1 MLAFI
6 DESGNPH
13 TNDENEYSTVVAV
26 CLDEQHSR
34 AISRRIYAMKRGV
47 LQSEEAEL
55 KGQKHLSERVYRG
68 SPVKRVLAENF
79 FTALRNS
86 QVTVFAAIM
95 RGPFTHDQPEARRM
109 LGYRFRVLLERI
121 DLLAA
126 ERESFANLLFDGR
139 GTRFKQLSSHFSN
152 YLFWSNEGRSR
163 TRVADS
169 PAFVESAYSTGIQI
183 ADMCAYALRVYYEK
197 GLSPNQPRSNDEYAH
212 AVIRW
217 YQTTQQLTRDFTIGE
232 GERRQGLYRLPRGVR

>member
-13 TNDENEYSTVVAV
+13 TNDGNEYSTVVAI

-34 AISRRIYAMKRGV
+34 TISRRIYAMKRGV

-79 FTALRNS
+79 FTVLRNS
-86 QVTVFAAIM
+86 PVTVFGAIM
-95 RGPFTHDQPEARRM
+95 RGPYNHAQPARAM
-109 LGYRFRVLLERI
+109 LGYRFRILLERI

-126 ERESFANLLFDGR
+126 ERESFANVLFDGR

-152 YLFWSNEGRSR
+152 YLFRSNEGRSR
-163 TRVADS
+163 ARVADS

-197 GLSPNQPRSNDEYAH
+197 GLSTNQPGPNDEYAH

-217 YQTTQQLTRDFTIGE
+217 YQTTQQLTRDFTIGD